1 MRPSMAT
8 GKEQHSW
15 LETFY
20 KGLQT
25 LVDSTFPKTCPKCSR
40 VYTSKE
46 EFLRETIPVKD
57 ISLEDKSGLFALD
70 GGDVE
75 TTIGVFR
82 SCECGTTLMA
92 DFQDRRDNSEA
103 GQKRREQF
111 ERLMVMLTEH
121 GMEHDVARHE
131 LLQILHGER
140 SEIIDDLLGDVT
152 LP

>member
-1 MRPSMAT
+1 MAT
-8 GKEQHSW
+8 GKEQHTW

-20 KGLQT
+20 KDLQT

-40 VYTSKE
+40 VYTSQE

-70 GGDVE
+70 MGDVE

-82 SCECGTTLMA
+82 NCECGTTLMA
-92 DFQDRRDNSEA
+92 DFQDRRDNSEV
-103 GQKRREQF
+103 GQKRRDQF
-111 ERLMVMLTEH
+111 DKLMVMLTEH
-121 GMEHDVARHE
+121 GMEHAVARHE
-131 LLQILHGER
+131 LLQVLRGNR
-140 SEIIDDLLGDVT
+140 SDIIDNLLGDVT

>member
-1 MRPSMAT
+1 MAT
-8 GKEQHSW
+8 GNEQHTW

-40 VYTSKE
+40 TYASKE

-57 ISLEDKSGLFALD
+57 ISLEDKSGLFALEAFTAED
-70 GGDVE
+70 N

-82 SCECGTTLMA
+82 NCECGTTLMA

-103 GQKRREQF
+103 GQQRREQF
-111 ERLMVMLTEH
+111 DKLMQMLTEH
-121 GMEHDVARHE
+121 GMKHELARHE
-131 LLQILHGER
+131 LLEVLHGKH

>member
-1 MRPSMAT
+1 MAT
-8 GKEQHSW
+8 GSEQRTW

-40 VYTSKE
+40 TYTSKE
-46 EFLRETIPVKD
+46 EFLRETVPVKD
-57 ISLEDKSGLFALD
+57 ISLEDKSGLFALEAFTAED
-70 GGDVE
+70 S

-82 SCECGTTLMA
+82 NCECGTTLMA

-103 GQKRREQF
+103 GQQRREQF
-111 ERLMVMLTEH
+111 DKLMKMLTEH
-121 GMEHDVARHE
+121 GMERGLARHE
-131 LLQILHGER
+131 LLEVLHGKH
-140 SEIIDDLLGDVT
+140 SDVIDDLLGDVT